1 MNLMTVIA
9 QKTMMETVTFKL
21 ITRKPST
28 ICRSRLNW
36 KKKEKQQKRQRKP
49 KRKKK
54 LRLLKEI
61 KSRREIHLVKLSRI
75 KLKPRHK
82 ILSSK
87 NKRKRRSP
95 LKLTLMLILKDWKR
109 LRKKK
114 RGLNSKIDRKLYRF
128 QCLLRFQS
136 LLTSGINQFR
146 V

>member
-9 QKTMMETVTFKL
+9 QKTMMETVTSKL

-61 KSRREIHLVKLSRI
+61 KSRREMHLVKLSRI
-75 KLKPRHK
+75 KLKLRHK